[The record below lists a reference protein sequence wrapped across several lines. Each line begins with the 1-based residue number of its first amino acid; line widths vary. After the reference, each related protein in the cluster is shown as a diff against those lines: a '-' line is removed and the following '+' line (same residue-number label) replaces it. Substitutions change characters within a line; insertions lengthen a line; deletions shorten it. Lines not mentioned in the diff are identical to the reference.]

1 MTYLKNLIL
10 TFATFFLIF
19 TETRVNT
26 FLTNNVYFEFYP
38 FLVYL
43 FYVSTIYFSR
53 SSVLIIVLNGF
64 YYDIFYTSN
73 FLGETSIKF
82 LFICIVTHF
91 ISTKLSTNIFNNFLL
106 FFICL
111 LLYKYELIV
120 TDIGMSLF
128 YYLVICL
135 PNFLLF
141 RALNSNLRRDVF
153 SAKI

>member
-43 FYVSTIYFSR
+43 FHVSTNYFSR
-53 SSVLIIVLNGF
+53 SSVLIVVLNGF

>member
-43 FYVSTIYFSR
+43 FHVSTNYFSR

-91 ISTKLSTNIFNNFLL
+91 ISTKLSSNILNNFLL

-120 TDIGMSLF
+120 TDIRMSLF

>member
-19 TETRVNT
+19 TEIRVNT

-43 FYVSTIYFSR
+43 FHVSTNYFSR
-53 SSVLIIVLNGF
+53 SSVLIIILNGF

-91 ISTKLSTNIFNNFLL
+91 ISTKLSSNILNNFLL

>member
-1 MTYLKNLIL
+1 MTYLKNFILIS
-10 TFATFFLIF
+10 ATFFLIF
-19 TETRVNT
+19 TEIRINS
-26 FLTNNVYFEFYP
+26 FLNNNMYFEFYP
-38 FLVYL
+38 FLIYL
-43 FYVSTIYFSR
+43 FYVSTKYFSR
-53 SSVLIIVLNGF
+53 SSVLIVVLNGF

-82 LFICIVTHF
+82 LFICVVTHF
-91 ISTKLSTNIFNNFLL
+91 ISTKLRVSIFTNFSL
-106 FFICL
+106 FYICL

-120 TDIGMSLF
+120 ADIGMSLF
-128 YYLVICL
+128 YFLVICL

>member
-1 MTYLKNLIL
+1 MTYLKNLIV

-19 TETRVNT
+19 TEIRLNT

-38 FLVYL
+38 FLIYL
-43 FYVSTIYFSR
+43 FYVSTNYFSR
-53 SSVLIIVLNGF
+53 SSVLIVVLGGF

>member
-10 TFATFFLIF
+10 TFATFFLIY
-19 TETRVNT
+19 TEIRVNT

-43 FYVSTIYFSR
+43 FHVSTNYFSR

-91 ISTKLSTNIFNNFLL
+91 ISTKLSKSIFINFLL
-106 FFICL
+106 FYICCYFIN
-111 LLYKYELIV
+111 
-120 TDIGMSLF
+120 MS
-128 YYLVICL
+128 
-135 PNFLLF
+135 
-141 RALNSNLRRDVF
+141 
-153 SAKI
+153 

>member
-43 FYVSTIYFSR
+43 FHVSTNYFSR
-53 SSVLIIVLNGF
+53 SSVLIIILNGF

-91 ISTKLSTNIFNNFLL
+91 ISTKLSTNILNNFLL

>member
-1 MTYLKNLIL
+1 MTHLKNLIL

-19 TETRVNT
+19 TEIRVNT
-26 FLTNNVYFEFYP
+26 FLNNNVYFEFYP
-38 FLVYL
+38 FLIYL
-43 FYVSTIYFSR
+43 FYVSTNYFSR

>member
-1 MTYLKNLIL
+1 MTYLKNLIV

-43 FYVSTIYFSR
+43 FHVSTNYFSR

>member
-1 MTYLKNLIL
+1 MKYLKNLIV

-19 TETRVNT
+19 TEIRVNT

-38 FLVYL
+38 FLIYL
-43 FYVSTIYFSR
+43 FYVSTNYFSR
-53 SSVLIIVLNGF
+53 SSVLIIVLSGF

-91 ISTKLSTNIFNNFLL
+91 IFTKLGKSIFTNFLL
-106 FFICL
+106 FYICL

>member
-1 MTYLKNLIL
+1 M
-10 TFATFFLIF
+10 
-19 TETRVNT
+19 
-26 FLTNNVYFEFYP
+26 YFEFYP

-43 FYVSTIYFSR
+43 FHVSTNYFSR

>member
-1 MTYLKNLIL
+1 MKYLKNVIV
-10 TFATFFLIF
+10 TFAIFFLIF
-19 TETRVNT
+19 TEVRVNT

-38 FLVYL
+38 FLIYL
-43 FYVSTIYFSR
+43 FFVSTYYFSR
-53 SSVLIIVLNGF
+53 NSVLIIVLSGF

-91 ISTKLSTNIFNNFLL
+91 ISTKLSKNIFSNFLL

-120 TDIGMSLF
+120 ANIGMSLF
-128 YYLVICL
+128 YFLVICL

>member
-1 MTYLKNLIL
+1 MKYLKNLIV

-19 TETRVNT
+19 TEIRVNT

-38 FLVYL
+38 FLIYL
-43 FYVSTIYFSR
+43 FYVSTKYFSR
-53 SSVLIIVLNGF
+53 SSVLIVVLNGF

-91 ISTKLSTNIFNNFLL
+91 ISTKLSKSIFINFLL
-106 FFICL
+106 FYICL
-111 LLYKYELIV
+111 LLYKYELV
-120 TDIGMSLF
+120 VADISMSLF
-128 YYLVICL
+128 YFLVICL

>member
-10 TFATFFLIF
+10 ISATFFLIF
-19 TETRVNT
+19 TEIRINS
-26 FLTNNVYFEFYP
+26 FLNNNMYIEFYP
-38 FLVYL
+38 FLIYL
-43 FYVSTIYFSR
+43 FYVSTKYFSR
-53 SSVLIIVLNGF
+53 SSVLIVVLNGF

>member
-43 FYVSTIYFSR
+43 FHVSTNYFSR

-91 ISTKLSTNIFNNFLL
+91 ISTKLTTNIFNNFLL

>member
-19 TETRVNT
+19 TEIRINT
-26 FLTNNVYFEFYP
+26 FLNNNVYFEFYP
-38 FLVYL
+38 FLIYL
-43 FYVSTIYFSR
+43 FYVSTNYFSR

>member
-1 MTYLKNLIL
+1 MTHLKNLIL
-10 TFATFFLIF
+10 ISATFFLIF
-19 TETRVNT
+19 TEIRINS
-26 FLTNNVYFEFYP
+26 FLNNNMYIEFYP
-38 FLVYL
+38 FLIYL
-43 FYVSTIYFSR
+43 FYVSTKYFSR
-53 SSVLIIVLNGF
+53 SSVLIVVLNGF

>member
-19 TETRVNT
+19 TEIRVNT

>member
-1 MTYLKNLIL
+1 MTYLKNFILIS
-10 TFATFFLIF
+10 ATFFLIF
-19 TETRVNT
+19 TEIRINS
-26 FLTNNVYFEFYP
+26 FLNNNMYFEFYP
-38 FLVYL
+38 FLIYL
-43 FYVSTIYFSR
+43 FYVSTKYFSR
-53 SSVLIIVLNGF
+53 SSVLIVVLNGF

-91 ISTKLSTNIFNNFLL
+91 ISTKLSTNILNNFLL

-120 TDIGMSLF
+120 MDICMSLF

-141 RALNSNLRRDVF
+141 RSLNSNLRRDVF

>member
-10 TFATFFLIF
+10 TFATFFLIY
-19 TETRVNT
+19 TEIRVNT

-43 FYVSTIYFSR
+43 FHVSTNYFSR
-53 SSVLIIVLNGF
+53 SSVLIIILNGF

-91 ISTKLSTNIFNNFLL
+91 ISTKLSKSIFTNFLL
-106 FFICL
+106 FYICL

-120 TDIGMSLF
+120 TDIGVSLF
-128 YYLVICL
+128 YYLAICL

>member
-1 MTYLKNLIL
+1 MTYLKNFILIS
-10 TFATFFLIF
+10 ATFFLIF
-19 TETRVNT
+19 TEIRINS
-26 FLTNNVYFEFYP
+26 FLNNNMYIEFYP
-38 FLVYL
+38 FLIYL
-43 FYVSTIYFSR
+43 FYVSTKYFSR

-82 LFICIVTHF
+82 LFICVVTHF
-91 ISTKLSTNIFNNFLL
+91 ISTKLRVSIFTNFSL
-106 FFICL
+106 FYICL

-120 TDIGMSLF
+120 ADIGMSLF
-128 YYLVICL
+128 YFLVICL

>member
-19 TETRVNT
+19 TEIRVNT

-38 FLVYL
+38 FLIYL
-43 FYVSTIYFSR
+43 FHVSTKYFSR

-120 TDIGMSLF
+120 ADIGMSLF

>member
-1 MTYLKNLIL
+1 MTYLKNFILIS
-10 TFATFFLIF
+10 ATFFLIF
-19 TETRVNT
+19 TEIRINS
-26 FLTNNVYFEFYP
+26 FLNNNVYFEFYP
-38 FLVYL
+38 FLIYL
-43 FYVSTIYFSR
+43 FYVSTKYFSR
-53 SSVLIIVLNGF
+53 SSVLIVVLNGF

-91 ISTKLSTNIFNNFLL
+91 ISTKLSTNILNNFLL

>member
-38 FLVYL
+38 FLIYL
-43 FYVSTIYFSR
+43 FYVSTKYFSR
-53 SSVLIIVLNGF
+53 SSVLIVVLNGF

>member
-1 MTYLKNLIL
+1 MTHLKNLIL
-10 TFATFFLIF
+10 ISATFFLIF
-19 TETRVNT
+19 TEIRINS
-26 FLTNNVYFEFYP
+26 FLNNNMYFEFYP
-38 FLVYL
+38 FLIYL
-43 FYVSTIYFSR
+43 FYVSTKYFSR

-91 ISTKLSTNIFNNFLL
+91 ISTKLSTNILNNFLL

-128 YYLVICL
+128 YY
-135 PNFLLF
+135 
-141 RALNSNLRRDVF
+141 
-153 SAKI
+153 

>member
-1 MTYLKNLIL
+1 MTYLKNFILIS
-10 TFATFFLIF
+10 ATFFLIF
-19 TETRVNT
+19 TEIRINS
-26 FLTNNVYFEFYP
+26 FLNNNMYFEFYP
-38 FLVYL
+38 FLIYL
-43 FYVSTIYFSR
+43 FYVSTKYFSR
-53 SSVLIIVLNGF
+53 SSVLIVVLNGF

-120 TDIGMSLF
+120 ADIGMSLF
-128 YYLVICL
+128 YFLVICL

>member
-1 MTYLKNLIL
+1 MTYLKNFILIS
-10 TFATFFLIF
+10 ATFFLIF
-19 TETRVNT
+19 TEIRINS
-26 FLTNNVYFEFYP
+26 FLNNNMYFEFYP
-38 FLVYL
+38 FLIYL
-43 FYVSTIYFSR
+43 FYVSTKYFSR

-91 ISTKLSTNIFNNFLL
+91 ISTKLSKSIFNNFLL
-106 FFICL
+106 FYICL

-120 TDIGMSLF
+120 TDIGMLLF
-128 YYLVICL
+128 YFLVICL

>member
-43 FYVSTIYFSR
+43 FHVSTNYFSR

-73 FLGETSIKF
+73 FLGESSIKF

>member
-1 MTYLKNLIL
+1 MKYLKNLIV

-19 TETRVNT
+19 TEIRVNT

-38 FLVYL
+38 FLIYL
-43 FYVSTIYFSR
+43 FYVSTNYFSR
-53 SSVLIIVLNGF
+53 SSVLIIVLSGF

-91 ISTKLSTNIFNNFLL
+91 ISTKLSKSIFTNFLL

-120 TDIGMSLF
+120 ADIGMSLF
-128 YYLVICL
+128 YFLVICL

>member
-1 MTYLKNLIL
+1 MTYLKNFILIS
-10 TFATFFLIF
+10 ATFFLIF
-19 TETRVNT
+19 TEIRINS
-26 FLTNNVYFEFYP
+26 FLNNNMYFEFYP
-38 FLVYL
+38 FLIYL
-43 FYVSTIYFSR
+43 FYVSTKYFSR
-53 SSVLIIVLNGF
+53 SSVLIVVLNGF

-91 ISTKLSTNIFNNFLL
+91 ISTKLSTNILNNFLL

>member
-10 TFATFFLIF
+10 TFATFFLIY
-19 TETRVNT
+19 TEIRVNT

-43 FYVSTIYFSR
+43 FHVSTNYFSR
-53 SSVLIIVLNGF
+53 SSVLIIILNGF

>member
-43 FYVSTIYFSR
+43 FHVSTNYFSR

>member
-1 MTYLKNLIL
+1 MKYLKNLIV

-19 TETRVNT
+19 TEIRVNT

-38 FLVYL
+38 FLIYL
-43 FYVSTIYFSR
+43 FYVSTNYFSR
-53 SSVLIIVLNGF
+53 SSVLIIVLSGF

>member
-1 MTYLKNLIL
+1 MKYLKNLIV

-19 TETRVNT
+19 TEIRVNT

-38 FLVYL
+38 FLIYL
-43 FYVSTIYFSR
+43 FYVSTKYFSR
-53 SSVLIIVLNGF
+53 SSVLIVVLNGF

>member
-10 TFATFFLIF
+10 TFLTFFLIF
-19 TETRVNT
+19 TEIRVNT

-38 FLVYL
+38 FLIYL
-43 FYVSTIYFSR
+43 FYVSSKYFSR
-53 SSVLIIVLNGF
+53 SSVLILVLNGF
-64 YYDIFYTSN
+64 YYDIFYTTN

-82 LFICIVTHF
+82 LLICIVTHF
-91 ISTKLSTNIFNNFLL
+91 ISTKLSKSIFTNFLL
-106 FFICL
+106 FYICL

-120 TDIGMSLF
+120 GDIGMSLF
-128 YYLVICL
+128 YFLVICL
-135 PNFLLF
+135 PNYLLF

>member
-1 MTYLKNLIL
+1 MTYLKNFILIS
-10 TFATFFLIF
+10 ATFFLIF
-19 TETRVNT
+19 TEIRINS
-26 FLTNNVYFEFYP
+26 FLNNNMYFEFYP
-38 FLVYL
+38 FLIYL
-43 FYVSTIYFSR
+43 FYVSTKYFSR

-91 ISTKLSTNIFNNFLL
+91 ISTKLSKSIFINFLL
-106 FFICL
+106 FYICL

-128 YYLVICL
+128 YY
-135 PNFLLF
+135 
-141 RALNSNLRRDVF
+141 
-153 SAKI
+153 

>member
-19 TETRVNT
+19 TEIRINT
-26 FLTNNVYFEFYP
+26 FLNNNVYFEFYP
-38 FLVYL
+38 FLIYL
-43 FYVSTIYFSR
+43 FYVSTKYFSR
-53 SSVLIIVLNGF
+53 SSVLIVVLNGF

>member
-1 MTYLKNLIL
+1 MKYLKNLIL

-43 FYVSTIYFSR
+43 FHVSTNYFSR

-91 ISTKLSTNIFNNFLL
+91 ISTKLSTNILNNFLL

-128 YYLVICL
+128 YYLVIC
-135 PNFLLF
+135 
-141 RALNSNLRRDVF
+141 
-153 SAKI
+153 